1 MPSKQPAT
9 QHAILKRV
17 SRAPAAVAVVVDAI
31 VANAPRPQQPTRKAR
46 KRTPRQSTLTQRRA
60 KKAAPTRTPSPPQ
73 CQSAVKR
80 SRSAEHTSA
89 LQSLMRLSYADF
101 CLKNKPTHHHP

>member
-73 CQSAVKR
+73 R
-80 SRSAEHTSA
+80 SEEHTSE
-89 LQSLMRLSYADF
+89 LRSLMRTSYAVF
-101 CLKNKPTHHHP
+101 CLKKTLTTNYSLRCKQQ

>member
-46 KRTPRQSTLTQRRA
+46 KRTPRQSTLTQRRT
-60 KKAAPTRTPSPPQ
+60 KKAA
-73 CQSAVKR
+73 R
-80 SRSAEHTSA
+80 SEEHKSE
-89 LQSLMRLSYADF
+89 LQSLMRLSNAVF
-101 CLKNKPTHHHP
+101 CLKKKKIKNTPKNTLDTPNKTT